1 MLSHLVSAIA
11 LVVFFI
17 LQTTI
22 FSQTRLISGTAD
34 LILLFLAAWSLQEQV
49 KNSWVW
55 TVISGV
61 LVSLVSAMPF
71 FTPLIGYLGVVG
83 ISKGLQRR
91 VWRTPLLAMLIV
103 VLVGTFFQQTV
114 YVLALIITGAPISWL
129 ESLDRV
135 ILPSAL
141 LNLIFSLPIY
151 AIAKDLAGRISPQ
164 EVEV

>member
-22 FSQTRLISGTAD
+22 FSQTRLVSGTAD
-34 LILLFLAAWSLQEQV
+34 IILLFLAAWSLQEQV

-83 ISKGLQRR
+83 ISKGLQRL